1 MGRAEIRAPLK
12 TPAREAGV
20 LLAVLPLSLTLLIKK
35 IIFPPYG
42 HVSVLALV
50 SISILRTDSLFVLLG
65 NDEKR
70 KSRMPESRP
79 AFEVAEAQMPDYLV
93 KLVSRVR
100 VQYIRLL
107 IETLDSKTSTTTS
120 ARFSK
125 Y

>member
-1 MGRAEIRAPLK
+1 MGRAEIRAALK
-12 TPAREAGV
+12 TPAREARV

-50 SISILRTDSLFVLLG
+50 SISILRTDSLFVLFG

-79 AFEVAEAQMPDYLV
+79 AFEVAEAQIPD
-93 KLVSRVR
+93 
-100 VQYIRLL
+100 
-107 IETLDSKTSTTTS
+107 
-120 ARFSK
+120 
-125 Y
+125 